1 MGHLEACGLQDLRR
15 LPASALPIGQARMLE
30 LARAVAGEPTVLLLD
45 EPTSGLGETE
55 ATRLEQV
62 ITRLRTEGKCA
73 IVIIEH
79 DITFVMRQAD
89 RVAVLVRGSL
99 LAEGT
104 PTDIQ
109 NDERVRAAYLA

>member
-1 MGHLEACGLQDLRR
+1 M
-15 LPASALPIGQARMLE
+15 
-30 LARAVAGEPTVLLLD
+30 
-45 EPTSGLGETE
+45 
-55 ATRLEQV
+55 RLEQV
-62 ITRLRTEGKCA
+62 ITQLRTEGKCA

-99 LAEGT
+99 LAAGT
-104 PTDIQ
+104 PTEIQ